1 MQSLERTKRVIIAL
15 HGWTGNINSLKPIA
29 KLWKF
34 PATEWVYIQGPYK
47 ENPEGYSWFGGNN
60 RNGWKYEKS
69 FQRLNDL
76 IQDLLINGYKHKE
89 MYILGFSQGACLA
102 MEFMIRQRFSLGG
115 IIPIAGFIKNK
126 SNFKKDQNILS
137 KNTRVFLL
145 HGKEDDIIYPEESKI
160 AYKLFVE
167 LGYRAELNIFPGIHK
182 IPLSAKKLI
191 QNILF
196 EDK

>member
-1 MQSLERTKRVIIAL
+1 MQSLGKKKQVIIAL

-29 KLWKF
+29 KLWKL

-47 ENPEGYSWFGGNN
+47 ENPVGYSWFGENN

-69 FQRLNDL
+69 FQKLNDL
-76 IQDLLINGYKHKE
+76 IQGLLINGYKHKE

-126 SNFKKDQNILS
+126 SNFKKNQNILS

>member
-15 HGWTGNINSLKPIA
+15 HGWTGNINSLQPIA

-34 PATEWVYIQGPYK
+34 LATEWVYIQGPYK
-47 ENPEGYSWFGGNN
+47 EKQEEYSWFGGNN
-60 RNGWKYEKS
+60 KIGWECEKS
-69 FQRLNDL
+69 FQKLNDL
-76 IQDLLINGYKHKE
+76 IEDLLMNGYQNKE
-89 MYILGFSQGACLA
+89 IFILGFSQGACLA
-102 MEFMIRQRFSLGG
+102 MEFMIRQQFSLGG
-115 IIPIAGFIKNK
+115 VIAISGFIKNK
-126 SNFKKDQNILS
+126 NDFKKDQNILS
-137 KNTRVFLL
+137 KNTRVLLL
-145 HGKEDDIIYPEESKI
+145 HGNEDNIIYPEESKI

>member
-47 ENPEGYSWFGGNN
+47 AKPEGYSWFGVNDKI
-60 RNGWKYEKS
+60 GWKYEKS
-69 FQRLNDL
+69 FQKLNNL
-76 IQDLLINGYKHKE
+76 IKNLLINGYQHKGI
-89 MYILGFSQGACLA
+89 YILGFSQGACLA
-102 MEFMIRQRFSLGG
+102 MEFMIRQKFSLGG
-115 IIPIAGFIKNK
+115 LISISGFIKNI

-137 KNTRVFLL
+137 QNTTVLLL
-145 HGKEDDIIYPEESKI
+145 HGDKDNIIYPEESKI

-191 QNILF
+191 QNILL

>member
-47 ENPEGYSWFGGNN
+47 ENPEGYSWFVENN

-69 FQRLNDL
+69 FQKLNDL

-102 MEFMIRQRFSLGG
+102 MNPNPLVTSYLLTIFISYFHLDR
-115 IIPIAGFIKNK
+115 IP
-126 SNFKKDQNILS
+126 
-137 KNTRVFLL
+137 
-145 HGKEDDIIYPEESKI
+145 
-160 AYKLFVE
+160 
-167 LGYRAELNIFPGIHK
+167 
-182 IPLSAKKLI
+182 
-191 QNILF
+191 
-196 EDK
+196 